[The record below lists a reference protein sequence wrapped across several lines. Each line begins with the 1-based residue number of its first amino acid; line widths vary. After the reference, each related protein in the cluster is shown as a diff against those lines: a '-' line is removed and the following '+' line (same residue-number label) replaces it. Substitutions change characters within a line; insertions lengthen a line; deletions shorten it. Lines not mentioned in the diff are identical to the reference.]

1 MLNLDCPN
9 CGKPHRIDS
18 AFRGGVARCDSCGAL
33 IHVPTKDGKPIEA
46 QSGRKKRP
54 GAPGGIAGEGAP
66 SRLLKRKP
74 KHAHVVAGKPSSR
87 RRFSGR
93 PVAITLVILIV
104 TLSAGAIWVIYQ
116 TALKMRGEG

>member
-9 CGKPHRIDS
+9 CGKPHRVDS

-46 QSGRKKRP
+46 QGGPKRRPGSPSGITSGPNRKGRKVKTAEAK
-54 GAPGGIAGEGAP
+54 GASGE
-66 SRLLKRKP
+66 
-74 KHAHVVAGKPSSR
+74 
-87 RRFSGR
+87 RRFPGK

-104 TLSAGAIWVIYQ
+104 TISAAAVWVIYQ
-116 TALKMRGEG
+116 TAMKSAEG

>member
-46 QSGRKKRP
+46 QSGKKKRP
-54 GAPGGIAGEGAP
+54 GEPDRIVGEKAASAGRRRKAAPKGAR
-66 SRLLKRKP
+66 RLP
-74 KHAHVVAGKPSSR
+74 GKP
-87 RRFSGR
+87 
-93 PVAITLVILIV
+93 VTITLVALIV
-104 TLSAGAIWVIYQ
+104 ALSAAAAWVIYQ
-116 TALKMRGEG
+116 TAMNARGGG

>member
-46 QSGRKKRP
+46 QTHKKRP
-54 GAPGGIAGEGAP
+54 GEPGGIVGDEP
-66 SRLLKRKP
+66 PRLLKRKTKP
-74 KHAHVVAGKPSSR
+74 AGIVAAKPSR
-87 RRFSGR
+87 RRRLSGK

-104 TLSAGAIWVIYQ
+104 TLSAGAVWVIYQ
-116 TALKMRGEG
+116 TAMKMRGEG

>member
-33 IHVPTKDGKPIEA
+33 IHVPTKDGRPIEA

-54 GAPGGIAGEGAP
+54 GEPGGIEAAEKPG
-66 SRLLKRKP
+66 LIKRKLKTSP
-74 KHAHVVAGKPSSR
+74 VVPGMPSKR
-87 RRFSGR
+87 RRLPGK

-104 TLSAGAIWVIYQ
+104 ALSAGAIWVIYQ
-116 TALKMRGEG
+116 TAMKMRGEG